1 MPPFLTTIG
10 LIHVCHISCCFGKQT
25 GINESHVYN
34 HVDPDHSIQNSLAA
48 QRMVPV
54 RETTPFIQPSKFGR
68 VRQHTS
74 INDTETRIVGGNPA
88 DLGEYPS
95 FAFAVGGT
103 LCGG

>member
-1 MPPFLTTIG
+1 
-10 LIHVCHISCCFGKQT
+10 
-25 GINESHVYN
+25 
-34 HVDPDHSIQNSLAA
+34 
-48 QRMVPV
+48 MVPV